1 MSHNTT
7 VEPSRADR
15 LCGGRRQVHGR
26 EGYRQTKEEKTETS
40 RRALAA
46 GELDPE
52 DVCPVKVRPV
62 QSKVVLVDKVA
73 AAKLPLYLMFNFA
86 LAFDSR
92 RLRSVDVALNRP

>member
-1 MSHNTT
+1 MSHDTT

-26 EGYRQTKEEKTETS
+26 EGYRQTKEESTETS

-73 AAKLPLYLMFNFA
+73 AAKLPLYFMFNFA

-92 RLRSVDVALNRP
+92 RLRSVDVVLNRP